1 MSEITGKRD
10 VWVDGNLYIE
20 NFSKIPL
27 EELVKYAGKF
37 VAVTRDGTHILVADD
52 EEERLPDRLQAAG
65 IHISD
70 VVFDYIDPQVADST
84 SS

>member
-20 NFSKIPL
+20 NFSRIPL

-37 VAVTRDGTHILVADD
+37 VAVTRDGARILVADD

-65 IHISD
+65 IDISD
-70 VVFDYIDPQVADST
+70 VVIDYIDPQVADS
-84 SS
+84 SPP